1 MLHKWS
7 GTGLQTMEFIGFGN
21 FIKLFNDPVFFIALR
36 NNFSFGFYITL
47 GNMFLGLTTA
57 LIIAE
62 EGLFSNIYQVI
73 FMMPIT
79 ISFIVVAVLA
89 SMLFS
94 PTYSILNKVL
104 ISIGLD
110 FLTCPWLGDIK
121 ATRTVIILVSIW
133 KGFGVSML
141 IFVARI
147 KEISQDIIDAAAVD
161 GADFFQRTWFI
172 TLPLLREVTIV
183 ILMLEVI
190 NVFRMY
196 DVIWTITEG
205 GPNNVSHVLATYAYQ
220 NGFYYDKMGYGT
232 AISAIILI
240 IAGFFTFLQL
250 KYLRGEEIT

>member
-1 MLHKWS
+1 
-7 GTGLQTMEFIGFGN
+7 
-21 FIKLFNDPVFFIALR
+21 
-36 NNFSFGFYITL
+36 
-47 GNMFLGLTTA
+47 
-57 LIIAE
+57 
-62 EGLFSNIYQVI
+62 
-73 FMMPIT
+73 
-79 ISFIVVAVLA
+79 
-89 SMLFS
+89 
-94 PTYSILNKVL
+94 
-104 ISIGLD
+104 
-110 FLTCPWLGDIK
+110 
-121 ATRTVIILVSIW
+121 
-133 KGFGVSML
+133 ML

-232 AISAIILI
+232 AVSAIILI
-240 IAGFFTFLQL
+240 LAGFFTFLQL